1 MFTEECD
8 VSLPVLHLMVDSEWI
23 CHSLRLEREIHT
35 LSITLWPT
43 WFSLTMRMRFG
54 TLDSSGTAHS
64 IWLRRSVFVHQMLR
78 HYEDNAFIIL
88 IGISGCDWHQVY
100 RSYGLGVWSGHWAL
114 LFEAVYWLFLWVC
127 ELEIA
132 VDDILQRN
140 NCIELNL
147 HWGCRIEHS
156 ILHRGLKLR
165 DAISMWQADLEM
177 KHYVSENVCFRV
189 NVLRTHWIYSCSWEA
204 RCCSEKLV

>member
-1 MFTEECD
+1 
-8 VSLPVLHLMVDSEWI
+8 
-23 CHSLRLEREIHT
+23 
-35 LSITLWPT
+35 
-43 WFSLTMRMRFG
+43 MRMRFG

-156 ILHRGLKLR
+156 ILRELLSLCDKLIWR
-165 DAISMWQADLEM
+165 WNTMFPRM
-177 KHYVSENVCFRV
+177 FVFVSTCYAHIEFIP
-189 NVLRTHWIYSCSWEA
+189 VL
-204 RCCSEKLV
+204 EKLDVVVRSLYSSLT